1 MMTALLAAPVVSPST
16 RLTADA
22 IVAVVIV
29 WAIWRQLRP
38 QRFRMQRQII
48 MPVLLLVIS
57 AETIGSV
64 HWTTPALAIL
74 GITTAFAFVA
84 GYFRAR
90 AVQVDRRPDG
100 SLWVT
105 GGFISVAIYAVTI
118 GLHYG
123 LDALMGQ
130 QASATLASTAPIYL
144 AALLL
149 GRVLGLWPKVK
160 AAQAGA

>member
-1 MMTALLAAPVVSPST
+1 MTALLAAPVVPQST
-16 RLTADA
+16 RITADA
-22 IVAVVIV
+22 IVAVIVV

-38 QRFRMQRQII
+38 QRFRLQRQII

-57 AETIGSV
+57 AETIGGV
-64 HWTTPALAIL
+64 HWTTPAVAIL
-74 GITTAFAFVA
+74 AATTAFAFVA

-90 AVQVDRRPDG
+90 AVQLERRADG

-105 GGFISVAIYAVTI
+105 GGWVSVGIYVVTI

-123 LDALMGQ
+123 LDALFGQ
-130 QASATLASTAPIYL
+130 QASSALTATAPIYL

-160 AAQAGA
+160 TAQAGT